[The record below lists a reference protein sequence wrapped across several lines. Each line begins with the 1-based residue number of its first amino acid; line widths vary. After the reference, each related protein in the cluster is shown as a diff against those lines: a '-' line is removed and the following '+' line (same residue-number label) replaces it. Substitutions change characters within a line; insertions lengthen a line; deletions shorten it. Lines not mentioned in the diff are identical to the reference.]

1 MSQTSCERCGCP
13 IPMRWLHSGG
23 ALFPPYSIHQRAHRA
38 SMRSERAP
46 KRLLHSPELPC
57 LQTRRPNSASATS
70 IIKVGA
76 AIKSP

>member
-1 MSQTSCERCGCP
+1 MSQTSYQRCGFP
-13 IPMRWLHSGG
+13 IPMRWLHAGG
-23 ALFPPYSIHQRAHRA
+23 ALSPPYSIHQCAHRA
-38 SMRSERAP
+38 SVRSERSP
-46 KRLLHSPELPC
+46 KRLLHSPELPD